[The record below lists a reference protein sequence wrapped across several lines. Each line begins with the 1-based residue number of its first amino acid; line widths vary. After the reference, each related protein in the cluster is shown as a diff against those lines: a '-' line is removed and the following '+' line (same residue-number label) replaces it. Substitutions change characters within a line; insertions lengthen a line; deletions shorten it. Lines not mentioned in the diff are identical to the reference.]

1 MGSAFSSADV
11 AAMHEAADKG
21 DVARL
26 RAAVEK
32 LAGNSKALNSP
43 NPKAEGSTALLIASE
58 KGKVGCVKVLLAAA
72 GVDVNAANVAGAT
85 ALIAA
90 CAKGHADVVKELLA
104 APGINTNAVNKE
116 GSTALWIAACEGHAD
131 CVKALLLQA
140 QSSSSSSSTKVD
152 VNLESHYG
160 LLNAKEKKAASK
172 NKTPLFAAAANGRVD
187 VVRLLLAQPEI
198 LVNKATWDGRTP
210 LSATTL
216 ESIKTLLREKGA
228 K

>member
-1 MGSAFSSADV
+1 MGSAFSSAD
-11 AAMHEAADKG
+11 AAALHEAADKG

-32 LAGNSKALNSP
+32 LAGNAKALNSS
-43 NPKAEGSTALLIASE
+43 NAKAEGSTALLITSE
-58 KGKVGCVKVLLAAA
+58 KGKVGCVKVLLAAT
-72 GVDVNAANVAGAT
+72 GVDVNAANVMGTT

-140 QSSSSSSSTKVD
+140 QSSSSPSTKVD

>member
-1 MGSAFSSADV
+1 MGSSFSSADIAV
-11 AAMHEAADKG
+11 LHEAAEKG
-21 DVARL
+21 DVTRV
-26 RAAVEK
+26 RAVVEK
-32 LAGNSKALNSP
+32 LAGNAKALNSP
-43 NPKAEGSTALLIASE
+43 NAKAGGSTALQTASE

-72 GVDVNAANVAGAT
+72 GVDVNAANLAGTT

-104 APGINTNAVNKE
+104 APGINTNAINKE
-116 GSTALWIAACEGHAD
+116 GSTALWVAACEGHAD

-140 QSSSSSSSTKVD
+140 QSSKVD

-160 LLNAKEKKAASK
+160 LLTAKEKKAASK